1 MYVGISVL
9 YFRLRQ
15 VGLDYFH
22 TAAPTPSHET
32 LLWLTG
38 RDGPSSFDA
47 AIAREAA
54 YVRPSLWL
62 GRLWNRGKNEW
73 FPRLIEMLIKWV
85 DDCRNVKL
93 RCSSAFEGGEE
104 EDSVCRISSL
114 FLFVSREWR
123 WRRLELP
130 RLRSTQE
137 NPKSFVNILILL
149 SRFCPPVSASNTLFF
164 FFFWAAAGVLVRPRS
179 QNSY

>member
-9 YFRLRQ
+9 YFCLRQ

-47 AIAREAA
+47 AIVREAA

-93 RCSSAFEGGEE
+93 RCSSAFEGGRK
-104 EDSVCRISSL
+104 RILCAESQVYFCLWVESEGDGAWS
-114 FLFVSREWR
+114 FPGSA
-123 WRRLELP
+123 LP
-130 RLRSTQE
+130 RKT
-137 NPKSFVNILILL
+137 PK
-149 SRFCPPVSASNTLFF
+149 
-164 FFFWAAAGVLVRPRS
+164 VLWIF
-179 QNSY
+179 